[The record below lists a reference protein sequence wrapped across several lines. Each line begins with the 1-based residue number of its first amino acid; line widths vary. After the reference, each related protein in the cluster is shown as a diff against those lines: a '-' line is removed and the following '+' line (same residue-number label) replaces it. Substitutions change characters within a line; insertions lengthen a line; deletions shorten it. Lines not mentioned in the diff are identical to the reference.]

1 MEIQKRFLPKL
12 THSFHH
18 SVIWQIPTVSID
30 DQTLLIGAKLKPG
43 LVPSP
48 FYFKSCSQVLW
59 KFQTIHK
66 TGWSEL
72 RKRFMKQAKSG
83 QNSSHPNT
91 EKGTEPAKILI
102 INGRCPAPPLALRG
116 PGEWGRESARV
127 IQPRNP
133 TWRIS
138 GDLKVLPCES
148 LGQFSLLHPSL
159 WGFPLD
165 RRMPPAVA
173 PALHTQGLLSLHSQS
188 SSRHLSSLR
197 LFSRNNLFLTNN
209 LLMQKNREY
218 DRKGCMQKSNKKYKY
233 DLG

>member
-1 MEIQKRFLPKL
+1 M
-12 THSFHH
+12 
-18 SVIWQIPTVSID
+18 SID

-72 RKRFMKQAKSG
+72 RKRFMKQAESG

-116 PGEWGRESARV
+116 SGEWGRESARV
-127 IQPRNP
+127 IQLRNP

-138 GDLKVLPCES
+138 GDLKALPCES
-148 LGQFSLLHPSL
+148 LEQFSLLHPSL
-159 WGFPLD
+159 SGFPLE
-165 RRMPPAVA
+165 
-173 PALHTQGLLSLHSQS
+173 
-188 SSRHLSSLR
+188 
-197 LFSRNNLFLTNN
+197 
-209 LLMQKNREY
+209 QKNATSSGPSPPYPSTLE
-218 DRKGCMQKSNKKYKY
+218 SP
-233 DLG
+233 LSAFF